1 MTKSETAKQTGH
13 ISFNRKALQ
22 SPVLDFL
29 IGTQIY
35 YVCITIYW
43 VK

>member
-1 MTKSETAKQTGH
+1 MNKSEAAKQTEGH

-29 IGTQIY
+29 IGTQI
-35 YVCITIYW
+35 
-43 VK
+43 